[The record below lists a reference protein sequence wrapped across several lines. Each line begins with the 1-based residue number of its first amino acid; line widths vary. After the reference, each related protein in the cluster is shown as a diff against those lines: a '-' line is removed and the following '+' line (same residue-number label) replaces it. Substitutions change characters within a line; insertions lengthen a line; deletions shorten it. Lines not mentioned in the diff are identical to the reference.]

1 MAAPSALLFQDATP
15 RGPEVAAD
23 GCAAAH
29 AVAALGQMIG
39 LLLEALERSEERY
52 RGLLAS
58 APDGIF
64 RVDRNGRILELN
76 PASESILGRS
86 ADEVIGAH
94 FHTLL
99 AEEDRD
105 LAVVSFRDVLDGSV
119 ARDEIELRVARPSG
133 ERRLVRVSRS
143 VVTEGGEVV
152 AVRGVARDVTEERA
166 RELQLRRA
174 ERMAS
179 ITPMLSGVCHE
190 LNNPLT
196 SIKSFAELMLLDER
210 PEEDREALEIVQR
223 EAHRAAKI
231 VSDLRTVARQSQE
244 AGTGRGEIQLN
255 DLIREVLSRRA
266 PALARAG
273 IELREDLAP
282 DLPAIWAS
290 APEIEQVIYQLVT
303 NAEHAL
309 QEQAGPRLLTVR
321 SFPGDIGVAAAVVDN
336 GPGIAAQDIGRI
348 FDPFWTTRS
357 PGEGTGLGLSLAHT
371 IVSEHGGR
379 IRVDSEAG
387 RGAAFTLELPSA
399 PDTLPALGD
408 CQTESPASHGLRILV
423 VDDEAPI
430 RFSLARYMER
440 RGHLVREASEGRAAL
455 SLLQESTNAPAFDI
469 IVADL
474 RMPGLDGPQLLERL
488 RQRGDGLDQ
497 RLIFITGDADC
508 PEAERLL
515 RDAGLPVVWKPFELA
530 EVAQIIESQAGMVA
544 SVS

>member
-1 MAAPSALLFQDATP
+1 MAAPSSVLLQDASP
-15 RGPEVAAD
+15 RRPEAAAD
-23 GCAAAH
+23 GCVAAH

-39 LLLEALERSEERY
+39 YLLAALERSEERY

-64 RVDRNGRILELN
+64 RVDRNGRLLELN
-76 PASESILGRS
+76 PASEAILGRS
-86 ADEVIGAH
+86 ADEVLGAH

-105 LAVVSFRDVLDGSV
+105 LAVASFRDVLDGSV

-143 VVTEGGEVV
+143 VVVEGGEVV

-196 SIKSFAELMLLDER
+196 SIKSFAELMLLDAR
-210 PEEDREALEIVQR
+210 GEEDREALEIVQR

-244 AGTGRGEIQLN
+244 AGTGRGQIQLN

-290 APEIEQVIYQLVT
+290 APEIEQVLYQLVT

-309 QEQAGPRLLTVR
+309 EEEAGPRLLTVR
-321 SFPGDIGVAAAVVDN
+321 SFPGDLGVAAAVEDN
-336 GPGIAAQDIGRI
+336 GPGIAAQDVGRI
-348 FDPFWTTRS
+348 FDPFWTTRA

-399 PDTLPALGD
+399 PDTPPALGD
-408 CQTESPASHGLRILV
+408 CQTESPASQGLRILV

-474 RMPGLDGPQLLERL
+474 RMPGLDGPQLLEQL
-488 RQRGDGLDQ
+488 RHRGDGLDQ
-497 RLIFITGDADC
+497 RLIFITGDAES

-544 SVS
+544 SLP